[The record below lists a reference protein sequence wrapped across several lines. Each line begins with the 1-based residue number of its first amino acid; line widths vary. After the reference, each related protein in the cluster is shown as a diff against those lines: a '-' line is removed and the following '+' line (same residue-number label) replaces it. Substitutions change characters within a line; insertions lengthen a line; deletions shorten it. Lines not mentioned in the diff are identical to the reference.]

1 MSRNQQVIQNIRLT
15 GGMLRDAGSMS
26 IDWNDGEVMKQAELG
41 LSEPRGELNFRDYQA
56 DKRGD
61 NAK

>member
-1 MSRNQQVIQNIRLT
+1 
-15 GGMLRDAGSMS
+15 MS
-26 IDWNDGEVMKQAELG
+26 IDWNDGEVMTQAELG
-41 LSEPRGELNFRDYQA
+41 LSEPSGELNFRDYQA